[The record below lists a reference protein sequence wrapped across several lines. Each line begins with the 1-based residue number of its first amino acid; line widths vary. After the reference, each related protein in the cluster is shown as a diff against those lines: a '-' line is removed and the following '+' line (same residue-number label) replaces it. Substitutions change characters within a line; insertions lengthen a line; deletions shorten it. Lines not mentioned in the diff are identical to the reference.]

1 MLANRSQCVVSLT
14 TDSVEIAYLAET
26 PTCASIGRKNFSA
39 KNLWPFAPPKQIAVW
54 QRYRHVRVPLISI
67 HPASPPPLNQ
77 WNSVY
82 LSFMRVGSDSASGE
96 TSTTKQVTIVPVR
109 RPLFP
114 ADARTFHRRLLRCC
128 HSGRV
133 RCSKSAN
140 QNFLQ
145 GRKHLH
151 LLSIGLCHCCVL
163 LVLFG
168 WVTM

>member
-1 MLANRSQCVVSLT
+1 MCRFTYNRFSRDSLPCWDTNVCFDWEEKFLSKKSLTVCPAEANRC
-14 TDSVEIAYLAET
+14 LAT
-26 PTCASIGRKNFSA
+26 LSSRSR
-39 KNLWPFAPPKQIAVW
+39 APHLDPP
-54 QRYRHVRVPLISI
+54 RL
-67 HPASPPPLNQ
+67 PPLNQ

-96 TSTTKQVTIVPVR
+96 TPTTKQVTIVPVR